1 MKTTFGRSVTLR
13 SLHRAGARLRA
24 AVGRDHIAVMAR
36 AEASSSP
43 GARLRAGG
51 PVRRDLVAGLTV
63 ALVLVP
69 QSLAYAQLAG
79 VPAERGLYAA
89 ALPTI
94 AAALVASSPYLQTG
108 PVALTSL
115 LTFGALSTLAAPGSG
130 EYVGLAIL
138 LALVVGVVRVA
149 LGAARAGVLAY
160 LMSPPMLIGFIPAAA
175 LVILAAQLP
184 VALGVEVQGDGV
196 LRDAAGALADPRSW
210 RTEDAVL
217 AGATAAFVLAAAR
230 VTRLFPAVLVAVL
243 GALVYSALAD
253 YGGATVG
260 SIDAAV
266 ADPVLDLPWR
276 DLPSLL
282 VPGLVIALVGFAE
295 PSSIARRFAAVER
308 ARWDPNR
315 ELVSQG
321 VANVVAGAAGGF
333 PVGGSFSRSA
343 LNRSA
348 GARTRWSGAVAGVAV
363 IAFLP
368 FAEVLEPLP
377 RAVLAGVV
385 IAAVVELARILPL
398 ARLLGQ
404 SHPQFVVA
412 VATFVLTLALA
423 PRVDLAVVAAITL
436 AVVVHL
442 WRELELGVE
451 SWLDGETLHVRP
463 IGVLWFASARRFED
477 ALVELLADHRQATR
491 VVVHLDGL
499 GRFDYSGALTLRR
512 LLERARAAGLE
523 TEVVDVRPRAARA
536 VARIVEA
543 ERDPLGEDLT

>member
-1 MKTTFGRSVTLR
+1 
-13 SLHRAGARLRA
+13 
-24 AVGRDHIAVMAR
+24 MAR

-51 PVRRDLVAGLTV
+51 PIRRDLVAGITV

-115 LTFGALSTLAAPGSG
+115 LTFGALSTFAAPGSG

-184 VALGVEVQGDGV
+184 VALGVDAEGGGV
-196 LRDAAGALADPRSW
+196 LRDAATALADPRSW

-217 AGATAAFVLAAAR
+217 AAATAAFVLGAAR

-243 GALVYSALAD
+243 AALAYSALAD

-266 ADPVLDLPWR
+266 ADPVFDLPWR
-276 DLPSLL
+276 ELPSLL
-282 VPGLVIALVGFAE
+282 VPGIVIALVGFAE
-295 PSSIARRFAAVER
+295 PASIARRFAAVER
-308 ARWDPNR
+308 SRWDPNR

-321 VANVVAGAAGGF
+321 VANLAAGAAGGF

-348 GARTRWSGAVAGVAV
+348 GARTRWSGAVAGIAV

-368 FAEVLEPLP
+368 FARVLEPLP

-404 SHPQFVVA
+404 SRPQFVVA
-412 VATFVLTLALA
+412 LATFVLTLGLA
-423 PRVDLAVVAAITL
+423 PRVDLAVVAAIAL
-436 AVVVHL
+436 AVIVHL

-477 ALVELLADHRQATR
+477 AFLDLLADHREANR

>member
-1 MKTTFGRSVTLR
+1 M
-13 SLHRAGARLRA
+13 RA
-24 AVGRDHIAVMAR
+24 AVGRDHIARMMAR
-36 AEASSSP
+36 AEASPSP
-43 GARLRAGG
+43 GTRLRAGG
-51 PVRRDLVAGLTV
+51 AVRRDLVAGITV

-79 VPAERGLYAA
+79 LPADRGLYAA

-94 AAALVASSPYLQTG
+94 AAALIASSPYLQTG

-130 EYVGLAIL
+130 DYVALAIL
-138 LALVVGVVRVA
+138 LALVVGAARVA

-175 LVILAAQLP
+175 LVIFAAQLP
-184 VALGVEVQGDGV
+184 VALGVEAQGAGV
-196 LRDAAGALADPRSW
+196 LRSAATALADPRAW
-210 RTEDAVL
+210 QTEDAIL
-217 AGATAAFVLAAAR
+217 AGATAAFVVVVGR

-243 GALVYSALAD
+243 GALAYSALTG

-260 SIDAAV
+260 AVEATV
-266 ADPVLDLPWR
+266 ADPVLALPWR
-276 DLPSLL
+276 ELPSLL

-295 PSSIARRFAAVER
+295 PASIARRFAALER

-348 GARTRWSGAVAGVAV
+348 GARTRWSGAVAGLAV

-368 FAEVLEPLP
+368 FADVLEPLP
-377 RAVLAGVV
+377 RAVLAGIV
-385 IAAVVELARILPL
+385 IAAVVDLARILPL
-398 ARLLGQ
+398 ARLRGQ
-404 SHPQFVVA
+404 SRPQFVVA
-412 VATFVLTLALA
+412 AATFVLTLALA
-423 PRVDLAVVAAITL
+423 PRVDVAVVAAIAL

-477 ALVELLADHRQATR
+477 AFIELLADRREATR

-523 TEVVDVRPRAARA
+523 AEVVDVRPRAAGA

-543 ERDPLGEDLT
+543 ERDPLGEDMT